1 MGETVTVDDTNVSPA
16 ELREALRLSET
27 VTLSEGALQPDG
39 TVVLDLLRPCT
50 GRGRGRHLYKA
61 EMLRENAH
69 KLSGWKMFV
78 DHESDEA
85 RRKAGGLPRSIRDLG
100 GRIIESFWNPD
111 VPADRATGFG
121 QGAVQGKVR
130 PTRFVREL
138 IEDDPELVE
147 CSINSNA
154 TGVKPGV
161 DEGGRRVWIVEGIQ
175 DRGSVDWVTEA
186 GAGGK
191 VASLMESV
199 YNDQHAEEDA
209 VLESMSDQEVRQY
222 IERERPD
229 LLEAMDGGNDEDDE
243 EFQNL
248 VKKFTDN
255 GMPLPAA
262 KKAARRALSRRKTK
276 AKGLTESD
284 HDEGDAE
291 VEITAEALREALDTD
306 EGRDVLLGL
315 IREQAQDDLRSLVE
329 AALDEERDLIRREAQ
344 AQAER
349 QNDLR
354 DMRDLAHERIA
365 AAKLPDKFADRA
377 KSRFALVEGVPT
389 DDLDQIDD
397 VDDDG
402 EVSKSASDKLT
413 EAVDAVVAEQRDL
426 VGSLRPAQVRGQGP
440 SVSTEGETDSEG
452 KTSEPKPYAVP
463 ARTAALLQE
472 AGFDDPD
479 EVYAPSQ

>member
-1 MGETVTVDDTNVSPA
+1 MGETVTVDDTDVSPG

-27 VTLSEGALQPDG
+27 VTISEGAVQPDG
-39 TVVLDLLRPCT
+39 TVLLDLLRPCT

-61 EMLRENAH
+61 DMLRENAH
-69 KLSGWKMFV
+69 KLSGWKMYV

-111 VPADRATGFG
+111 VEADPSSGFG
-121 QGAVQGKVR
+121 PGAVQGKVR
-130 PTRFVREL
+130 PTRLVREL
-138 IEDDPELVE
+138 IEDDPELIE

-154 TGVKPGV
+154 TGVKPGQ

-199 YNDQHAEEDA
+199 YSEEHAQEDA
-209 VLESMSDQEVRQY
+209 VLESMSDEDVRAY
-222 IERERPD
+222 VERERPG
-229 LLEAMDGGNDEDDE
+229 LLEATDPEDSGKGGDSGSDE
-243 EFQNL
+243 EFENL
-248 VKKFTDN
+248 VKKFTGN
-255 GMPLPAA
+255 GMPRAA
-262 KKAARRALSRRKTK
+262 AEKAARK
-276 AKGLTESD
+276 AMAKKGGLKESGN
-284 HDEGDAE
+284 HDGGDTE
-291 VEITAEALREALDTD
+291 VEITAEALREALDTN

-315 IREQAQDDLRSLVE
+315 IREQAQDDLRVLVE
-329 AALDEERDLIRREAQ
+329 EALDEERDLIRREAQ

-349 QNDLR
+349 QNELR
-354 DMRDLAHERIA
+354 DMRDHAHERIT
-365 AAKLPDKFADRA
+365 AAKLPEMFGEGA
-377 KSRFALVEGVPT
+377 KSRFALIEGIPT

-402 EVSKSASDKLT
+402 NVTKSASDKLS
-413 EAVDAVVAEQRDL
+413 EAVDQAIAEQREL

-440 SVSTEGETDSEG
+440 SVGGEGEGGE
-452 KTSEPKPYAVP
+452 KTEPKPYAAP
-463 ARTAALLQE
+463 PRTAALLQE
-472 AGFDDPD
+472 AGFSDPD
-479 EVYAPSQ
+479 EVFDPTK

>member
-1 MGETVTVDDTNVSPA
+1 MGETVTVDETSVSPA
-16 ELREALRLSET
+16 EMREALRLSET
-27 VTLSEGALQPDG
+27 VTLNEGALQPDG

-78 DHESDEA
+78 DHESEEA
-85 RRKAGGLPRSIRDLG
+85 RRKAGGLPRSIRDIG
-100 GRIIESFWNPD
+100 GRIIESFWNPN
-111 VPADRATGFG
+111 VPADRTKGFG
-121 QGAVQGKVR
+121 EGAVQGKVR

-161 DEGGRRVWIVEGIQ
+161 DEGGQRVWIVEGIQ

-209 VLESMSDQEVRQY
+209 VLESMSDEEVRRY
-222 IERERPD
+222 IERERPE
-229 LLEAMDGGNDEDDE
+229 LLEAMNDDDGDDDE
-243 EFQNL
+243 MENL
-248 VKKFTDN
+248 IKKFTAN
-255 GMPLPAA
+255 GMPRAA
-262 KKAARRALSRRKTK
+262 AEKAARKALRKK
-276 AKGLTESD
+276 GKGLSESDD
-284 HDEGDAE
+284 HDEGDA
-291 VEITAEALREALDTD
+291 VELTAEALREALDTD

-344 AQAER
+344 AHADR
-349 QNDLR
+349 QNELR
-354 DMRDLAHERIA
+354 DMRDFAHERIVA
-365 AAKLPDKFADRA
+365 SKLPDKFADGA

-402 EVSKSASDKLT
+402 EVTKSASEKLT
-413 EAVDAVVAEQRDL
+413 EAVDAVIAEQREL
-426 VGSLRPAQVRGQGP
+426 VGSIRPAQVRGQGP
-440 SVSTEGETDSEG
+440 SVSTDGEPDGEG
-452 KTSEPKPYAVP
+452 KSEPKPHAVP
-463 ARTAALLQE
+463 TRTAALLQE

-479 EVYAPSQ
+479 EVFAPQQ